1 MEIVLAFV
9 LFFGGL
15 TLGSIT
21 ADKGDDAATA
31 EVTQSHKDSVRGTS
45 PLASG
50 THQNE
55 PTRCQSDRAVIYRNL
70 TVPSSHLMGEPASQ
84 INDADGEVS
93 DD

>member
-21 ADKGDDAATA
+21 ADEGDDAATA
-31 EVTQSHKDSVRGTS
+31 EVTQSHQDSVRGT
-45 PLASG
+45 PPVAPG

-55 PTRCQSDRAVIYRNL
+55 PTRCQSDRAVIYRDL
-70 TVPSSHLMGEPASQ
+70 TVPLPHPMGEPASQ
-84 INDADGEVS
+84 VNDDDGEAS

>member
-31 EVTQSHKDSVRGTS
+31 EVTQSHKDGVRGT
-45 PLASG
+45 PPVAPG

-55 PTRCQSDRAVIYRNL
+55 PTRCQSDRAVIYQDL
-70 TVPSSHLMGEPASQ
+70 TVPSSQLMGEPASQ
-84 INDADGEVS
+84 VNDGDREAS

>member
-21 ADKGDDAATA
+21 AEKGHDEATA
-31 EVTQSHKDSVRGTS
+31 AVTQTHADGVPGS
-45 PLASG
+45 PPVAPG
-50 THQNE
+50 RHQND
-55 PTRCQSDRAVIYRNL
+55 PTRCQSDRAVIYRDL
-70 TVPSSHLMGEPASQ
+70 TVPSPYPTGEQSSQ
-84 INDADGEVS
+84 VIDGNGDGS